1 MRTHPKPGRM
11 TEEAALEVASQALL
25 FLAED
30 AGRLGRFLAE
40 TGLDPDTLRHRART
54 PEVLGAALGHIM
66 QDESTLLTFAANAGL
81 KPEGLSTAL
90 AALGLA
96 GPWDST

>member
-1 MRTHPKPGRM
+1 MRMNPKPGRM

-30 AGRLGRFLAE
+30 SARLGRFLAD
-40 TGLDPDTLRHRART
+40 TGLDPTTLRHRARS
-54 PEVLGAALGHIM
+54 PEVLGAALGHVM
-66 QDESTLLTFAANAGL
+66 QDESTLLAFATNAGI
-81 KPEGLSTAL
+81 KPEGLAAAL
-90 AALGLA
+90 AALGQA